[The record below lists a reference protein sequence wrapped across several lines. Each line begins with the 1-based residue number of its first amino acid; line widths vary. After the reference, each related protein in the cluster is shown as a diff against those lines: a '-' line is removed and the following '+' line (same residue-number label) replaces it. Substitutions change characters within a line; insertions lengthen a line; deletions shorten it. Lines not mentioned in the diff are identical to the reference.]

1 MLMCRRYVSD
11 VPTCIIKSLNHEGR
25 AYTCGTVLKSLLRM
39 SSCINSF
46 PEVKHRDKQRLKS
59 QLRCTRSFCISF
71 EKIHLPTC
79 EIRQEN
85 VIIKTR
91 CL

>member
-1 MLMCRRYVSD
+1 M
-11 VPTCIIKSLNHEGR
+11 
-25 AYTCGTVLKSLLRM
+25 LKSLVRM

-59 QLRCTRSFCISF
+59 QLRCTRSFFISF
-71 EKIHLPTC
+71 EKIHLPTF

-85 VIIKTR
+85 VIIKLGVYKWLRTNGSNV
-91 CL
+91 LVED